1 MTAANPGDLTAASV
15 IASIESGA
23 YSREIVTTIA
33 RGFLPLAQEDLIAIL
48 AYLAIGSDDELATL
62 AKTTFTNDVPSRA
75 VFEFAS
81 NEKAPPEHLLRLLRF
96 STDNFVLEALIRN
109 RSVSDAAIAEL
120 SASADPRVQEVIV
133 INQAR
138 ILRAPE
144 ILEALLS
151 NPALAPDVRRR
162 ALETKEEFFE
172 KKARLQQMEE
182 EAAALRAEEPEVVD
196 IPLDPIADLLERAA
210 EQDAAGENAPPVSMS
225 DAERQDPNKAAI
237 FARIHFMT
245 VGEKVQL
252 AFKGDRM
259 ARMLLVRERNKLIC
273 SAVMRNP
280 RMTETEVEQIAGM
293 RNVEDEVLR
302 LISMRRDWMSKYNI
316 LISLCRNPKTP
327 IGVVLPL
334 INRLTLKD
342 LKGLKDDRGVQNVVR
357 EMSRKAYL
365 LRTQKQN

>member
-1 MTAANPGDLTAASV
+1 MTAANSGELTAAAV

-23 YSREIVTTIA
+23 YSREVVATIA
-33 RGFLPLAQEDLIAIL
+33 RGFLPLAQEDLIAVL
-48 AYLAIGSDDELATL
+48 AYVAAGDDSELAAL
-62 AKTTFTNDVPSRA
+62 AKSTFTNDVPTRA

-81 NEKAPPEHLLRLLRF
+81 NENASPEHLLRLLRL

-109 RSVSDAAIAEL
+109 RSVSDEAIAQL
-120 SASADPRVQEVIV
+120 ATTADARVQEVIV

-144 ILEALLS
+144 ILEALLANAS
-151 NPALAPDVRRR
+151 LSPDVRRR

-172 KKARLQQMEE
+172 KKARLQQIEE
-182 EAAALRAEEPEVVD
+182 ENAALRAEEPEIIDV
-196 IPLDPIADLLERAA
+196 PLDAIADLLERAA
-210 EQDAAGENAPPVSMS
+210 EQDAAGENAVTVAITDS
-225 DAERQDPNKAAI
+225 ERQDPNKAAM
-237 FARIHFMT
+237 FARINFMT
-245 VGEKVQL
+245 VAEKVQL

-259 ARMLLVRERNKLIC
+259 VRMLLVRERNKLIC

-280 RMTETEVEQIAGM
+280 RMSETEVEQIAGM

-302 LISMRRDWMSKYNI
+302 LVSMRRDWMSKYNI
-316 LISLCRNPKTP
+316 LLSLCRNPKTP

-334 INRLTLKD
+334 INRLTLRD
-342 LKGLKDDRGVQNVVR
+342 LKNLKDDRGVQNVVR

-365 LRTQKQN
+365 TRSVKN